1 MGIAKC
7 SRQRVRPPM
16 FFISKR
22 SVLIIVANMLSF
34 IAFYFGICCQC
45 VKMSLKSSNGSN
57 ERERTGTGEEIEKK
71 VFYIITCTNGAER
84 GREIIKTQGTYSNV
98 QVS

>member
-57 ERERTGTGEEIEKK
+57 EAKRNGEGK
-71 VFYIITCTNGAER
+71 
-84 GREIIKTQGTYSNV
+84 
-98 QVS
+98 